1 MCKGK
6 VVSNNY
12 SYIVMMVTN
21 TRHKLQGCS
30 IKFNMLMTIQ
40 DDIIKC

>member
-12 SYIVMMVTN
+12 SYIVTWW
-21 TRHKLQGCS
+21 LQ
-30 IKFNMLMTIQ
+30 IL
-40 DDIIKC
+40 DINYNDVV